1 MAQILKGTTYTS
13 GGTVTDANLNNLVDN
28 ATLQADAIDAQTD
41 RPVLA
46 TSDTFLVTS
55 GATLKKV
62 TLANLLKV
70 SPIIGGTSP
79 AAVTATTLAST
90 TLTTSGLATVGTLTS
105 TGLATAGSL
114 SVGGTSA
121 HTGAATFASTAA
133 FTGAATFDG
142 SATFNGAVS
151 GVIPAGTVVCR
162 ASANVPT
169 GWLAC
174 NGQLVNRAT
183 YANLFA
189 DIAVAFGAGDGSTTF
204 GLPDLRGEFVR
215 GADAGRGIDS
225 GRVLG
230 SAQAGAVISH
240 SHFAFSTEGVSANS
254 ISDNPAAYA
263 ASSMSM
269 SGTYYSQYAISES
282 SLTPS
287 VGPTS
292 LFGSTETRPRNI
304 ALSYIIKT

>member
-70 SPIIGGTSP
+70 SPIIGGTTP

-121 HTGAATFASTAA
+121 HTGAATFASTA
-133 FTGAATFDG
+133 TFDV
-142 SATFNGAVS
+142 APNFNGGANLGNLDADPVVMTCTLSGNPILSLGAPVTAVAADK
-151 GVIPAGTVVCR
+151 VLIQDADD
-162 ASANVPT
+162 ASKLKLAAFPMQYIKAAANV
-169 GWLAC
+169 GVLATSPFTVTILGASL
-174 NGQLVNRAT
+174 NVASVTRTSLGLFRVTWTTPFADAYYVVNVTPHAT
-183 YANLFA
+183 YHTAGVYAQTATYVDVTLVSVNINNA
-189 DIAVAFGAGDGSTTF
+189 DITFSVVAFGGF
-204 GLPDLRGEFVR
+204 
-215 GADAGRGIDS
+215 
-225 GRVLG
+225 
-230 SAQAGAVISH
+230 
-240 SHFAFSTEGVSANS
+240 
-254 ISDNPAAYA
+254 
-263 ASSMSM
+263 
-269 SGTYYSQYAISES
+269 
-282 SLTPS
+282 
-287 VGPTS
+287 
-292 LFGSTETRPRNI
+292 
-304 ALSYIIKT
+304 

>member
-13 GGTVTDANLNNLVDN
+13 GGTVTDTNLNNLVDN

-70 SPIIGGTSP
+70 SPIIGGTTP

-133 FTGAATFDG
+133 FTGAATFDV
-142 SATFNGAVS
+142 APNFNGGANLGNAAADPVVLNCTLSGTPILSLTTETAVAADKVLIQDAS
-151 GVIPAGTVVCR
+151 DASKLKLAAFPAQYVKAFVLVSSAGTILGTALNVTSVVKHSTNTGYYTVTFP
-162 ASANVPT
+162 AMNSANYMAIATSDASVIVSTVASSNTVCVVRTYLPT
-169 GWLAC
+169 GP
-174 NGQLVNRAT
+174 
-183 YANLFA
+183 YYY
-189 DIAVAFGAGDGSTTF
+189 
-204 GLPDLRGEFVR
+204 
-215 GADAGRGIDS
+215 DAGFS
-225 GRVLG
+225 L
-230 SAQAGAVISH
+230 VIL
-240 SHFAFSTEGVSANS
+240 EV
-254 ISDNPAAYA
+254 
-263 ASSMSM
+263 
-269 SGTYYSQYAISES
+269 
-282 SLTPS
+282 
-287 VGPTS
+287 
-292 LFGSTETRPRNI
+292 
-304 ALSYIIKT
+304 

>member
-13 GGTVTDANLNNLVDN
+13 GGTVTDTNLNNLVDN

-55 GATLKKV
+55 GATLRKV

-70 SPIIGGTSP
+70 SPIIGGTTP

-133 FTGAATFDG
+133 FTGAATFDVAPNFNGGANLGNAAADPVVLNCTISGTLKGEPVVDLTDVGTPASGDKMLIKDVSDSNKLKSASLPAQYIKVAVRCDASGNIIGTALNVTSVTNPTTGNYTVTFPALG
-142 SATFNGAVS
+142 SANYIPIVSSGQSSYTANFSSTTQTTCNIQTSANATFNNLPWS
-151 GVIPAGTVVCR
+151 LVILEV
-162 ASANVPT
+162 
-169 GWLAC
+169 
-174 NGQLVNRAT
+174 
-183 YANLFA
+183 
-189 DIAVAFGAGDGSTTF
+189 
-204 GLPDLRGEFVR
+204 
-215 GADAGRGIDS
+215 
-225 GRVLG
+225 
-230 SAQAGAVISH
+230 
-240 SHFAFSTEGVSANS
+240 
-254 ISDNPAAYA
+254 
-263 ASSMSM
+263 
-269 SGTYYSQYAISES
+269 
-282 SLTPS
+282 
-287 VGPTS
+287 
-292 LFGSTETRPRNI
+292 
-304 ALSYIIKT
+304 

>member
-28 ATLQADAIDAQTD
+28 ATLLAGAITEQNS
-41 RPVLA
+41 VSSLA
-46 TSDTFLVTS
+46 SGNQFLVDQS
-55 GATLKKV
+55 GLKRI
-62 TLANLLKV
+62 TAANLFA
-70 SPIIGGTSP
+70 SPQPIGSTTPSTV
-79 AAVTATTLAST
+79 AATTLTA
-90 TLTTSGLATVGTLTS
+90 SGLATVGTLTS

-121 HTGAATFASTAA
+121 HTGAATFASTA
-133 FTGAATFDG
+133 
-142 SATFNGAVS
+142 TFNGVVS

-174 NGQLVNRAT
+174 NGQVVIRAT
-183 YANLFA
+183 YADLFA
-189 DIAVAFGAGDGSTTF
+189 DIGVAFGAGDGSTTF

-230 SAQAGAVISH
+230 SAQSDEFESHRHAWTGTTFAGGDGGDGYITV
-240 SHFAFSTEGVSANS
+240 G
-254 ISDNPAAYA
+254 SDITPPTQ
-263 ASSMSM
+263 
-269 SGTYYSQYAISES
+269 SGAG
-282 SLTPS
+282 SLMDLT
-287 VGPTS
+287 
-292 LFGSTETRPRNI
+292 GSTETRPRNI

>member
-70 SPIIGGTSP
+70 SPIIGGTTP

-90 TLTTSGLATVGTLTS
+90 TLTTSGLATVGLLTS

-133 FTGAATFDG
+133 FTGAATFDV
-142 SATFNGAVS
+142 APNFNGGANLGNLDADPVVMTCTLSGNPILSLGSPVTAVAADKVLIQDADDAS
-151 GVIPAGTVVCR
+151 KLKLAAFPLQYIKAAALVDVLASSPFTVTILGASLNVASVSRTSLGLFRVTWTTPFANANYVVNVTPHIRYHTAGVSDQT
-162 ASANVPT
+162 
-169 GWLAC
+169 
-174 NGQLVNRAT
+174 AT
-183 YANLFA
+183 YVDVAFVYVTINDA
-189 DIAVAFGAGDGSTTF
+189 DIKFSIVAFGGF
-204 GLPDLRGEFVR
+204 
-215 GADAGRGIDS
+215 
-225 GRVLG
+225 
-230 SAQAGAVISH
+230 
-240 SHFAFSTEGVSANS
+240 
-254 ISDNPAAYA
+254 
-263 ASSMSM
+263 
-269 SGTYYSQYAISES
+269 
-282 SLTPS
+282 
-287 VGPTS
+287 
-292 LFGSTETRPRNI
+292 
-304 ALSYIIKT
+304 